1 MVRDDN
7 EESGWR
13 KVVDPVDP
21 NLIQSSSLATTPGAA
36 SGQDL
41 TAAVVVDAEEIEM
54 YEEEGGESVL

>member
-21 NLIQSSSLATTPGAA
+21 NLIQSSSLAATPGA

-41 TAAVVVDAEEIEM
+41 TAAVVVDAEEVEM
-54 YEEEGGESVL
+54 YEEESGENVL